1 MAGKPV
7 RRQYWQTLSGI
18 ILMCLLVS
26 SCSPSS
32 TDDSW
37 DATVKLVS
45 SGVVSIQMDVPV
57 SFDGK
62 WNSSSYATGFIV
74 DAKRG
79 IILTNRHVV
88 TPGPI
93 TAKAILINDEEIDL
107 TPLYFDPVHDFGFYR
122 YDPKQIKYLKPHEFV
137 LSARGPSVGQ
147 NIRIIGNDAGQK
159 ISILDGTIARLDRAA
174 PNYGKGNYNDFNTFY
189 IQAATSSTGGSSG
202 SPVVNIRGEAVAL
215 NAGSQSKSANSFFVP
230 LDKIR
235 LALGS
240 LQQNQ
245 DIPRGTMQTTFE
257 STAYPELKRL
267 GLTED
272 LEQQYRGK
280 FPQASGLLVIQSI
293 IPGSEAA
300 QNLAVGDIL
309 LAINEAALVDFS
321 SLERQ
326 LNARVN
332 NTVKVEVLRRGAPLT
347 FDIKVTNLY
356 DITPATFVKFD
367 GGVYHNLSY
376 QQARHFNKPLTGVY
390 VANVGNAFKQS
401 GLPNRSVI
409 TEFNGVVVDNVEA
422 FNAQLRTLQDGI
434 KVNLRYYD
442 FNTTSGTNYALV
454 EINRTWF
461 EHSYCVK
468 DKQSGFWPCEPVSL
482 ELAEPSQAQQTAE
495 PASAAPASTAPVS
508 TAPASTAP
516 LTDDVAN
523 ALVNVSFTSP
533 YSIQGRSG
541 SNSRYGTGMIVDAKR
556 GWVVVPRSIVF
567 SMLGDVKLTFNN
579 RLEIPAAVEYVHPLH
594 NVVLLSYDP
603 ALLKNIAVA
612 QITLS
617 DTTLVAGD
625 AVLQIGLN
633 YDGVVEYRQTE
644 VDTVDEL
651 WLRQFEVPQYVDRNL
666 KGIFLVNP
674 NNAIDGIL
682 VNEQFEVTA
691 LWSSFEHSDNEGKE
705 SNSSMVGMSADYVR
719 DLIALA
725 QSKKPVYSL
734 DLSLT
739 LIAPVNALQMGLSEA
754 WLDKIIEENPAAN
767 KLLTVVNVAASSA
780 NANLLKRGDILL
792 AINGVPVS
800 TFRQVEQLSQ
810 QAEVELTFLTEGKV
824 QTAAVKTTELDGK
837 DIEQVLFWSGL
848 YLHAPHRAA
857 QLQGNFSADGIYV
870 SSYSHGSPATRYGL
884 YAVQR
889 IVEVDGQV
897 VGSMD
902 DFIQA
907 VLNKQH
913 QESVLI
919 KTLDINDKP
928 KITTL
933 RMDNNYWPFY
943 EVRYENGKW
952 QKFDHILSGQD
963 NHAGP

>member
-1 MAGKPV
+1 MLEKPV
-7 RRQYWQTLSGI
+7 RSRYWQTLSCI

-122 YDPKQIKYLKPHEFV
+122 YDPSQIKYLKPHEFE
-137 LSARGPSVGQ
+137 LSARAPSVGQ

-202 SPVVNIRGEAVAL
+202 SPVINIRGEAVAL

-230 LDKIR
+230 LEKIR
-235 LALGS
+235 LALER
-240 LQQNQ
+240 LQQHQ

-267 GLTED
+267 GLTAE
-272 LEQQYRGK
+272 LEQQYRAK

-309 LAINEAALVDFS
+309 LAVNEAALVDFS
-321 SLERQ
+321 SLESQ
-326 LNARVN
+326 LNAKVN
-332 NTVKVEVLRRGAPLT
+332 NTVKVEVLRRGATLT
-347 FDIKVTNLY
+347 FDINVTNLY
-356 DITPATFVKFD
+356 DITPAAFVKFD

-390 VANVGNAFKQS
+390 VANVGNGFKQG

-409 TEFNGVVVDNVEA
+409 TEFNGVVVDSVEA

-442 FNTTSGTNYALV
+442 FNTTSSTNYALV

-468 DKQSGFWPCEPVSL
+468 DNLSGFWPCEPVTL
-482 ELAEPSQAQQTAE
+482 ELAAKSQDEQAAE
-495 PASAAPASTAPVS
+495 PTSTAPVS
-508 TAPASTAP
+508 TAPTSPARLS
-516 LTDDVAN
+516 DDIAN
-523 ALVNVSFTSP
+523 ALVNVTFTSP

-541 SNSRYGTGMIVDAKR
+541 SNSRYGTGMIVDATR

-579 RLEIPAAVEYVHPLH
+579 RLEIPAAIEYVHPLH
-594 NVVLLSYDP
+594 NLVLLSYAP

-617 DTTLVAGD
+617 HTPLLAGD

-651 WLRQFEVPQYVDRNL
+651 WLRQFDVPQYVDRNL

-705 SNSSMVGMSADYVR
+705 ANSSMVGMSADYVR
-719 DLIALA
+719 DLIDLA
-725 QSKKPVYSL
+725 QSNKPVYSL
-734 DLSLT
+734 DLGLT
-739 LIAPVNALQMGLSEA
+739 LIAPVNALQMGLSET
-754 WLDKIIEENPAAN
+754 WLDKIIGENPAAN

-800 TFRQVEQLSQ
+800 TFRQVEELSQ
-810 QAEVELTFLTEGKV
+810 QAEVELTFLTEGTV
-824 QTAAVKTTELDGK
+824 QNATVKTTELDGK

-870 SSYSHGSPATRYGL
+870 ASYSHGSPATRYGL

-889 IVEVDGQV
+889 IVEVDGQA

-902 DFIQA
+902 DFIKA
-907 VLNKQH
+907 VLHKQH

-943 EVRYENGKW
+943 EVRYQDGKW
-952 QKFDHILSGQD
+952 QKLDHIVSGRH
-963 NHAGP
+963 NNTAP